1 MAVVIRKYTPIAE
14 KREEILED
22 ARNLLTQYDFET
34 VKEELESLPR
44 AYGVYGAEMIYRG
57 EAPDAKLIM
66 LRTIKNMG
74 QTAEAFIEGD
84 RGLVK
89 RT

>member
-1 MAVVIRKYTPIAE
+1 MSVSRRYTPIAE
-14 KREEILED
+14 KREEILKD
-22 ARNLLTQYDFET
+22 ARNILTQYGFEE
-34 VKEELESLPR
+34 VKEELESLPK
-44 AYGVYGAEMIYRG
+44 AYGSYGAELIYRG
-57 EAPDAKLIM
+57 DAPNAKFIM
-66 LRTIKNMG
+66 LRTIKTVG

>member
-1 MAVVIRKYTPIAE
+1 MAVSHRYKPIAE

-22 ARNLLTQYDFET
+22 ARKILTQYGFEA
-34 VKEELESLPR
+34 VKEELESMPR
-44 AYGVYGAEMIYRG
+44 AYGAYGAEMIYSG
-57 EAPDAKLIM
+57 DAPNAKLIM
-66 LRTIKNMG
+66 FRTIKTVG
-74 QTAEAFIEGD
+74 ESAEAFIEGD